1 MPASAILEISWT
13 QLSGFTVNLRI
24 IYGCP
29 PKISASL
36 LYLLI
41 QALDVSDVLYRH
53 LRREFQRP

>member
-29 PKISASL
+29 PKMSASL

-41 QALDVSDVLYRH
+41 QALDVSDVL
-53 LRREFQRP
+53 

>member
-1 MPASAILEISWT
+1 MWTTRYAGKRDTRDFWT

-41 QALDVSDVLYRH
+41 QALDVSDVL
-53 LRREFQRP
+53 